1 MKQKKGIL
9 IPEKAPL
16 KEFSKDVIKKYSYIS
31 ELLEKNKLSSENFN
45 VNPKQWELSNRKSSL
60 GWVDSVFS
68 RYRIKN
74 KKEEVKIDFD
84 ENNNVQLFKHQQFF
98 KDFLQPLSPI

>member
-9 IPEKAPL
+9 MPKKAP

-45 VNPKQWELSNRKSSL
+45 VNQNSGN
-60 GWVDSVFS
+60 
-68 RYRIKN
+68 
-74 KKEEVKIDFD
+74 
-84 ENNNVQLFKHQQFF
+84 
-98 KDFLQPLSPI
+98 